1 LAVGDGAEVGGEA
14 VMPSLEPAA
23 ATPLLAVR
31 DLQVAFRTPD
41 GLLEAVRG
49 VSFSVDR
56 GRVLGIVGESGSG
69 KSAATQTMVGLT
81 RGARVSGQVFFEGRD
96 LLTMS
101 PDEVRTLRGRAIA
114 MIFQNPLSSLHPL
127 YRVGWQIIELIRA
140 HEKVSKRQARERAIE
155 LLGLVGIPCPDRRV
169 DDYPHQ
175 YSGGMLQRA
184 MIAMAL
190 ALRPRLLV
198 ADEPTTALDVTVQA
212 QILRLLRRLR
222 QEFGMAIIL
231 ITHDL
236 GVVAEIADEAVVM
249 YAGRVLEVAS
259 SRDLFRAPRHPY
271 TRGLLASIPRADREG
286 ARLTPIPGQ
295 PPSGI
300 ELPVGCPFGPR
311 CPWFFERCRE
321 VPPLTEVADGTHHQ
335 SACWLVAPRE
345 AV

>member
-1 LAVGDGAEVGGEA
+1 
-14 VMPSLEPAA
+14 MPSREPTG

-31 DLQVAFRTPD
+31 DLRVAFPTPD
-41 GLLEAVRG
+41 GVLEAVRG
-49 VSFSVDR
+49 LSFSVDR
-56 GRVLGIVGESGSG
+56 GKVLGIMGESGSG
-69 KSAATQTMVGLT
+69 KSVATQTMVGLT
-81 RGARVSGQVFFEGRD
+81 RGARVSGQAFFEDRD
-96 LLTMS
+96 LLAMS
-101 PDEVRTLRGRAIA
+101 PDELRAIRGRVIA

-127 YRVGWQIIELIRA
+127 YRVGWQIVELIHA
-140 HEKVSKRQARERAIE
+140 HQKVSRRRARARAIE
-155 LLGLVGIPCPDRRV
+155 LLSLVGIPRPDRRV

-190 ALRPRLLV
+190 ALSPRLLV

-212 QILRLLRRLR
+212 QILRLLRRVQ

-236 GVVAEIADEAVVM
+236 GVVAEIADQVVVM
-249 YAGRVLEVAS
+249 YAGRVLEVAP

-271 TRGLLASIPRADREG
+271 TRGLLASIPRAGREG

-300 ELPVGCPFGPR
+300 DLPAGCPFGPR
-311 CPWFFERCRE
+311 CPECFERCLE
-321 VPPLTEVADGTHHQ
+321 TPPLTEVADGTHHQ
-335 SACWLVAPRE
+335 SACWLGAPRE
-345 AV
+345 AIWQPSK